1 MHIDT
6 FLPDGTPEPIGPYS
20 HVARAGGFL
29 HVSGT
34 AGVDPATGR
43 MAGPDA
49 YAQAAQVLRN
59 IRVMLQAAGSDLSHV
74 LHVNVFLKHVDD
86 FEAMNQ
92 AYRELV
98 GTHRPARTVIVVA
111 DLPKRDA
118 LMTMNCM
125 AVAKE

>member
-6 FLPDGTPEPIGPYS
+6 FLPDNTPEPIGPYS
-20 HVARAGGFL
+20 HVARAGGFI

-34 AGVDPATGR
+34 PGVDPATGR

-49 YAQAAQVLRN
+49 YAQAAQILRN
-59 IRVMLQAAGSDLSHV
+59 IGTMLQAVGSDLPHV

-92 AYRELV
+92 AYREEM
-98 GTHRPARTVIVVA
+98 GTHRPARTVVVVA

-118 LMTMNCM
+118 LMTMNCT

>member
-1 MHIDT
+1 MQIDT

-49 YAQAAQVLRN
+49 YAQAAQILRN
-59 IRVMLQAAGSDLSHV
+59 FRVMLQAAGSDLQHI
-74 LHVNVFLKHVDD
+74 LHVNVFLKNVDD
-86 FEAMNQ
+86 FEALNQ
-92 AYRELV
+92 AYREGM
-98 GTHRPARTVIVVA
+98 GTHRPARTVVVVA